1 MKICEYCGRE
11 IPDGEVCDCPDAAAR
26 RERDARRRAR
36 RAAQQ
41 TQQPKQESE
50 LPEAYHGIPIPDD
63 TLSEKLMK
71 SLHTAFQNPK
81 QAVADLVK
89 EKNLKFP
96 LMYIAALFA
105 VMLITCNCIYGVHA
119 AKGVLTPG
127 SELAIGGGAVSYNF
141 FLALFAAVLL
151 TCGMAVL
158 FVAART
164 LMLTLCCTKKQP
176 LAERVKVSLTS
187 FAVNALVPMCL
198 ILLGGLFYL
207 ASSMVGWFFFVLAII
222 WFVVSGVTEI
232 WNALDSKHTPFMR
245 LQASGIQNKGV
256 FTWIIP
262 RTPHIRPSSVI
273 R

>member
-1 MKICEYCGRE
+1 MKTCEYCGRE
-11 IPDGEVCDCPDAAAR
+11 IPDGAVCDCPDAAAR

-41 TQQPKQESE
+41 AQQTQQETKQESE

-81 QAVADLVK
+81 QAVAELVK
-89 EKNLKFP
+89 EKNLKLP
-96 LMYIAALFA
+96 LMHIAALFA
-105 VMLITCNCIYGVHA
+105 VMLITCNCIYGAHA

-127 SELAIGGGAVSYNF
+127 SELSIGGGAVSYNF
-141 FLALFAAVLL
+141 FLSLFAAILL

-158 FVAART
+158 YVAARILT
-164 LMLTLCCTKKQP
+164 LMLCSTKKQP
-176 LAERVKVSLTS
+176 LADRVKVSLTS

-207 ASSMVGWFFFVLAII
+207 
-222 WFVVSGVTEI
+222 
-232 WNALDSKHTPFMR
+232 FMR
-245 LQASGIQNKGV
+245 LVLTAGIAGLAVALYLWLYIGMFAMNVHIVGDHTTQYNIMIQTLKAVGFSGY
-256 FTWIIP
+256 
-262 RTPHIRPSSVI
+262 
-273 R
+273 